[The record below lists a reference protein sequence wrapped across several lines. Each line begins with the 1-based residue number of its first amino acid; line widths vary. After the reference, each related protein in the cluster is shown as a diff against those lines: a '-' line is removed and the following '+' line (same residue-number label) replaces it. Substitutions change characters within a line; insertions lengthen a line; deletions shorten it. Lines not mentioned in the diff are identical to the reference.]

1 METKIFFTSE
11 VLVNVTQPFI
21 ANKLIIRGSKTFQY
35 NNRNSS
41 EHDNTK
47 ENKSV
52 GVKIALNE
60 DNKVPKV
67 V

>member
-1 METKIFFTSE
+1 M
-11 VLVNVTQPFI
+11 
-21 ANKLIIRGSKTFQY
+21 ANKLIIRDRKTFYY

-47 ENKSV
+47 ENKSA

>member
-1 METKIFFTSE
+1 MTR
-11 VLVNVTQPFI
+11 PFI
-21 ANKLIIRGSKTFQY
+21 ANKLIIRGRKTFYY

-52 GVKIALNE
+52 GVKIALNG